1 MEETEMLVGAIDQ
14 GTATTKFYLFNEQS
28 EIVGSASRDHEQYF
42 PEPGHAE
49 HDPMEIWENT
59 QQVMLDVLES
69 TGTDASDINALG
81 ITNQRE
87 TTIVWDPE
95 TGEPVYN
102 AIVWQDKRPM
112 DRIDQLVEDGW
123 EDTIRETTG
132 LEPDPFFSAGEI
144 EWILDNVEGARE
156 RAREGA
162 LIFGNID
169 TWLAWNLTGAHV
181 TDVTN
186 ASRTMLFD
194 IDGLEWDDT
203 LLEEFGVPQEML
215 PEVQPSI
222 NDDYHGTTDP
232 DGFLGAEIPV
242 AGMLGDQ
249 QAALFGQARFEPGEV
264 KHTVGT
270 SCVMQMNIG
279 TEVILSDHGAN
290 TTLGYQRSGEDP
302 HYALEGQI
310 FTGGQALAWLEEIG
324 VIDDVAESAEMARSV
339 ESTDG
344 VFFVP
349 SFQGLATPYWNPAA
363 RGTMFGLERGTSR
376 EVIVRAALD
385 GIAYRTRD
393 AIEALRAD
401 SGLDIASIRVDGGMS
416 KNGYLCQRLADMM
429 SVDVDRGEILETT
442 ALGVAYA
449 AGLAAGVWPDM
460 ETIRD
465 RWRLSE
471 RFERNVDPEEMD
483 AQYER
488 WQEAVELSQQWS

>member
-1 MEETEMLVGAIDQ
+1 MIVGAIDQ
-14 GTATTKFYLFNEQS
+14 GTVATKFYLFNEQS
-28 EIVGSASRDHEQYF
+28 EMLGSASKEHEQYF

-49 HDPMEIWENT
+49 HDPIEIWENT
-59 QQVMLDVLES
+59 QQVILDVLES
-69 TGTDASDINALG
+69 TGTAAAEIDALG

-87 TTIVWDPE
+87 TTVVWNPE
-95 TGEPVYN
+95 TGQPVHN

-123 EDTIRETTG
+123 EETIRETTG

-144 EWILDNVEGARE
+144 EWILDNIEAARE
-156 RAREGA
+156 RARNGD

-169 TWLAWNLTGAHV
+169 TWLAWNLTGEHV

-194 IDGLEWDDT
+194 IDELAWDHT
-203 LLEEFGVPQEML
+203 LLEEFGIPREML
-215 PEVQPSI
+215 PEVRPSI
-222 NDDYHGTTDP
+222 DDEYHGTTDP
-232 DGFLGAEIPV
+232 EDFLGAEVPV
-242 AGMLGDQ
+242 SGMLGDQ

-264 KHTVGT
+264 KHTTGT

-279 TEVILSDHGAN
+279 NEMILSEHGAN
-290 TTLGYQRSGEDP
+290 TTLGYQRRGEKP
-302 HYALEGQI
+302 YYVLEGQI
-310 FTGGQALAWLEEIG
+310 FTGGQALAWLQEIG
-324 VIDDVAESAEMARSV
+324 VIDDVVDSADLARSA

-349 SFQGLATPYWNPAA
+349 SFQGLATPYWNPSA
-363 RGTMFGLERGTSR
+363 RGTMLGLERGTSR
-376 EVIVRAALD
+376 ETLVRAALD

-393 AIEALRAD
+393 VIDALRAD
-401 SGLDIASIRVDGGMS
+401 SGFEIESIRVDGGMAQNS
-416 KNGYLCQRLADMM
+416 YLCQRMADMM
-429 SVDVDRGEILETT
+429 TADVDRGELLETT

-460 ETIRD
+460 ETIRE

-471 RFERNVDPEEMD
+471 RFEPEASPGEMD
-483 AQYER
+483 AQYDR
-488 WQEAVELSQQWS
+488 WTDAVDISQQWN

>member
-1 MEETEMLVGAIDQ
+1 MIVGAIDQ
-14 GTATTKFYLFNEQS
+14 GTAATKFYLFNEES
-28 EIVGSASRDHEQYF
+28 EILGSASREHEQYF

-49 HDPMEIWENT
+49 HDPVEIWENT
-59 QQVMLDVLES
+59 KEVMLDVLES
-69 TGTDASDINALG
+69 TGTDATNIDALG

-87 TTIVWDPE
+87 TTIVWDSE
-95 TGEPVYN
+95 TGDPVYN

-123 EDTIRETTG
+123 EETIREKTG

-144 EWILDNVEGARE
+144 EWILDHVDNARE
-156 RAREGA
+156 RARDGE

-169 TWLAWNLTGAHV
+169 TWLVWNLTGEHV

-194 IDGLEWDDT
+194 IDELAWDDT
-203 LLEEFGVPQEML
+203 LLDEFGVPHKML
-215 PEVQPSI
+215 PEVRPSI
-222 NDDYHGTTDP
+222 DDEYHGTTDP
-232 DGFLGAEIPV
+232 EGFLGAEIPV
-242 AGMLGDQ
+242 SGILGDQ

-279 TEVILSDHGAN
+279 TEILISEHGAN
-290 TTLGYQRSGEDP
+290 TTIGYQRPGEDP
-302 HYALEGQI
+302 YYALEGQI

-324 VIDDVAESAEMARSV
+324 VVDDVTDTADLARSAEP
-339 ESTDG
+339 TDD

-363 RGTMFGLERGTSR
+363 RGTMLGLERGTSR
-376 EVIVRAALD
+376 GQLIRAALD

-401 SGLDIASIRVDGGMS
+401 SGLEITSVRVDGGMS
-416 KNGYLCQRLADMM
+416 QNGYLCQRMADTMT
-429 SVDVDRGEILETT
+429 VDVDRGEILETT

-471 RFERNVDPEEMD
+471 RLEPDANTDEMD

-488 WQEAVELSQQWS
+488 WTEAVALSQQWT

>member
-1 MEETEMLVGAIDQ
+1 MPVGAIDQ
-14 GTATTKFYLFNEQS
+14 GTAATKFYLFDEQS
-28 EIVGSASRDHEQYF
+28 EIIGSASRDHEQYF

-49 HDPMEIWENT
+49 HDPTEIWENT
-59 QQVMLDVLES
+59 QQVMQEVLES
-69 TGTDASDINALG
+69 TGTDATDIDALG

-123 EDTIRETTG
+123 EEQIRETTG
-132 LEPDPFFSAGEI
+132 LEPDPFFSAGEL
-144 EWILDNVEGARE
+144 EWILDNVEDTRE
-156 RAREGA
+156 RAENGE
-162 LIFGNID
+162 LYFGTID
-169 TWLAWNLTGAHV
+169 TWLVWNLTGEHV

-194 IDGLEWDDT
+194 IGELDWDDA
-203 LLEEFGVPQEML
+203 LLEEFDVPREML
-215 PEVQPSI
+215 PEVRPSI
-222 NDDYHGTTDP
+222 DDDYHGTTDP
-232 DGFLGAEIPV
+232 DGFLDAEIPV
-242 AGMLGDQ
+242 AGVLGDQ

-270 SCVMQMNIG
+270 SCVMQVNIG
-279 TEVILSDHGAN
+279 TEPTVSEHGAN

-302 HYALEGQI
+302 YYALEGQI
-310 FTGGQALAWLEEIG
+310 FTGGQAMAWLEEIG
-324 VIDDVAESAEMARSV
+324 VVDDVADSAELARTA

-363 RGTMFGLERGTSR
+363 RGTMFGLERGTGR
-376 EVIVRAALD
+376 ESLVRAALD

-401 SGLDIASIRVDGGMS
+401 SGLEIESIRVDGGMS
-416 KNGYLCQRLADMM
+416 RNGYLCQRMADMM
-429 SVDVDRGEILETT
+429 TVDVDRGEILETT

-449 AGLAAGVWPDM
+449 AGLATGVWPDM
-460 ETIRD
+460 ETIRQ
-465 RWRLSE
+465 RWRLDQ
-471 RFERNVDPEEMD
+471 RFEPDADPDEMD

-488 WQEAVELSQQWS
+488 WKEAVELSQQWS